1 MKSPGPSPAAG
12 NSAHASGKVERR
24 RSAFRSV
31 ATILARYEMRKLKRL
46 LEDFDNDIMLPLLL
60 GEIALHNVGV
70 LENGADMRESPGGR
84 REEAPEAPLRP
95 CNAYSI
101 AVATGLPRETVR
113 RKIGQLVEQGWVEK
127 RGKGQLYVA
136 RRTLDHFSQLLH
148 SHDLPELLETAE
160 RVRVLLDEVSENE
173 R

>member
-1 MKSPGPSPAAG
+1 MAG
-12 NSAHASGKVERR
+12 NPAHAPGKLERR

-46 LEDFDNDIMLPLLL
+46 LADFDNDIMLPLLL

-70 LENGADMRESPGGR
+70 LENGTDTQAPPGGQR
-84 REEAPEAPLRP
+84 AEAAETALRP

-113 RKIGQLVEQGWVEK
+113 RKIGRLVEQGWVEK
-127 RGKGQLYVA
+127 RGKGQLYMA
-136 RRTLDHFSQLLH
+136 DRTLEHFSELLR
-148 SHDLPELLETAE
+148 SRDLPELLETAE
-160 RVRVLLDEVSENE
+160 RVRLLLEQVAEDG